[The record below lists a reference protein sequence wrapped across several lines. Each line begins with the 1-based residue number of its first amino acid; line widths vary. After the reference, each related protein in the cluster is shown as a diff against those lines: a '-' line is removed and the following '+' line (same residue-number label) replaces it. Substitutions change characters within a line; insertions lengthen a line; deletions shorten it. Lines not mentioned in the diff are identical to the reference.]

1 MMGLENSV
9 LQRLRNKARNSGLS
23 FQLILQLFCQEEFLR
38 RLSNSKYKENLIL
51 KGGLFLLMIT
61 DFEGRPTMDIDFL
74 MRNQS
79 NENQQVLQMVENI
92 INIETDYNFV
102 RFDIKNI
109 QSITEHKQYHGA
121 RVKMIGILGN
131 TKTPFDID
139 FGVGDIIIPRP
150 EMRELTVQLK
160 DYTKPEILTY
170 SLESTI
176 AEKWDAI
183 IDRMGLNS
191 RMKDFYDIYYL
202 ATHYTFDGRKLQE
215 AIFQTLSNRGR
226 TYEAYTLERVG
237 KLPENKQ
244 IVKRWEIFTK
254 NTIQM
259 DTDFSSVLQLI
270 LVFISKPFSAI
281 VGENE
286 FFGDWDTVMG
296 EWKLR

>member
-1 MMGLENSV
+1 MRMLENST
-9 LQRLRNKARNSGLS
+9 LQRLKHKARKSGLS
-23 FQLILQLFCQEEFLR
+23 FQLVLQLFCQEEFLR
-38 RLSNSKYKENLIL
+38 RVSNSKYKENLIL
-51 KGGLFLLMIT
+51 KGGLLLLMIT

-79 NENQQVLQMVENI
+79 NENQQVLEMVNNI
-92 INIETDYNFV
+92 INIETDYSFLSF
-102 RFDIKNI
+102 RTKGI

-139 FGVGDIIIPRP
+139 FGVGDVITPRA
-150 EMRELTVQLK
+150 EVRELTVQLE
-160 DYTKPEILTY
+160 DYTRPEILTY

-202 ATHYTFDGRKLQE
+202 ANHYTFDGRRLQE
-215 AIFQTLSNRGR
+215 AIFQTLNNRGR
-226 TYEAYTLERVG
+226 IYERHTLEQVS
-237 KLPENKQ
+237 KLFEDDQ
-244 IVKRWEIFTK
+244 IIRRWEIFAK

-259 DTDFSSVLQLI
+259 DVDFNLVLQRI
-270 LVFISKPFSAI
+270 LAFISEPFSAI
-281 VGENE
+281 VHESE
-286 FFGDWDTVMG
+286 FFGEWDFPMG
-296 EWKLR
+296 EWNIN